1 MKKASAASIILFVV
15 CLSFCFGT
23 QVNYTDSTSFK
34 IDIVIRYECTVQ
46 LGIAEYDDASTTIS
60 SSDISPADAQTSYP
74 VCRILYDSNI
84 IGQNSLSVT
93 ATPFYPIDDN
103 EVVDQT
109 QPSAYSLDFSVLGT
123 YSGEEHLDVLD
134 SQSSSTVSIPVY
146 VPTSFSSG
154 NGLYSTAILVNA
166 VFTAFDSMAAGRHVS
181 NVIIGVE
188 MP

>member
-1 MKKASAASIILFVV
+1 MKKASAASILLFVV

-23 QVNYTDSTSFK
+23 QINYTDSTSFK

-46 LGIAEYDDASTTIS
+46 LGITEYDDDTSTITTTEL
-60 SSDISPADAQTSYP
+60 SPEDAVTSHP
-74 VCRILYDSNI
+74 VCKILYDSNI
-84 IGQNSLSVT
+84 IGQNALSVT
-93 ATPFYPIDDN
+93 ATPFYPIDEN

-134 SQSSSTVSIPVY
+134 SQNSSTVSIPVY

-154 NGLYSTAILVNA
+154 NGLYSTSILVNA
-166 VFTAFDSMAAGRHVS
+166 VFTSFETMSAGRHVS